1 VLTSLAAHNDKEKP
15 LSGTDLQLSGTYFN
29 IEEQMR
35 QYFS

>member
-1 VLTSLAAHNDKEKP
+1 MLLVVHNKKGKP
-15 LSGTDLQLSGTYFN
+15 PGNNGLSLSGTYFN

>member
-1 VLTSLAAHNDKEKP
+1 MLPTAHNNKEKP
-15 LSGTDLQLSGTYFN
+15 PGNNGLSLSGTYFN